1 MIYAVNRSARQDE
14 VITIMQ
20 VRELLAACL
29 ELDPSLLPENPTRE
43 NVEGWDS
50 IIHLSLL
57 GLLEDV
63 SPGVLDEFPKVA
75 EAQSIEEIH
84 RMIGSR

>member
-1 MIYAVNRSARQDE
+1 MIRRVNRSARQDE
-14 VITIMQ
+14 MISIKQ
-20 VRELLAACL
+20 VRELLATCL

-57 GLLEDV
+57 GLLEDI
-63 SPGVLDEFPKVA
+63 SPGVLDEFPKLA
-75 EAQSIEEIH
+75 EVQSIEEIH
-84 RMIGSR
+84 RLIGSR